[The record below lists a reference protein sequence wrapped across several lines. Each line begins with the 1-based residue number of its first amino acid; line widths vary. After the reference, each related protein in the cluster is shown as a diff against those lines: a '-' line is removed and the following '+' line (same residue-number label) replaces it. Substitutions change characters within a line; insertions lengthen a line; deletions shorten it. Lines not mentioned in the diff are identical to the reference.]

1 MGFISRDEFL
11 KMQAEREQTQ
21 QQYSQGPRVGFFSLR
36 DDGDEAIVRFAY
48 SDPSEFEVYTVHPVT
63 IDGKFRKVNCIN
75 DLRAGVHSCPMC
87 AAGVQLQQKF
97 YIRLIEYTRDEN
109 GNIVPYARVWERPT
123 SYMQILTNLFTEYGP
138 LCDNV
143 FKVKR
148 SGARGDMQT
157 TYSIMFGNPTIYNEQ
172 LYPKDFTAFENYT
185 PLGTAILD
193 KNEQELQAMAVEMG
207 LELPPTTGVTEATTT
222 STRTTFTPQSQ
233 MYTPPKVGVDAPRPS
248 FGANTTSPRSSVKY

>member
-11 KMQAEREQTQ
+11 KMQAEREQNQ

-109 GNIVPYARVWERPT
+109 GNIVPYARIWERPT

-157 TYSIMFGNPTIYNEQ
+157 TYSIMFGNPTIYNAQ
-172 LYPKDFTAFENYT
+172 LYPKDFTAFENYS

-193 KNEQELQAMAVEMG
+193 KNELELSALVAEMG
-207 LELPPTTGVTEATTT
+207 LEINSANIGVTDTQPTKE
-222 STRTTFTPQSQ
+222 TFTPQSQ
-233 MYTPPKVGVDAPRPS
+233 MYTPPKVGVDAPRPAYGS
-248 FGANTTSPRSSVKY
+248 SPRSSVKY